1 MPDAL
6 EKGQRQIV
14 EELSRDPQTGEFD
27 ANRASKY
34 TPLLKASHR
43 DEDFSE
49 TNLVLEAVVE
59 SITVKRSLFG
69 QLERQIK
76 PDAILASNTSTIP
89 ITRLAQELT
98 HPERF
103 CGIHFFNPVRVA
115 KLVEI
120 IRGAKT
126 SDETVATAVEF
137 AKQIGRTPVV
147 VNDGPGFLVNRLL
160 FPYLNEA
167 IELMIDGA
175 SLHEIDQAAI
185 DFGMPLGPFAVFDLI
200 GIDTAFYA
208 GRNFWLAF
216 PERVSL
222 SPVLPTLVKAGRS
235 DRSPAADFIA
245 TKIRG
250 GRLRTILRFCL

>member
-1 MPDAL
+1 M
-6 EKGQRQIV
+6 
-14 EELSRDPQTGEFD
+14 
-27 ANRASKY
+27 
-34 TPLLKASHR
+34 
-43 DEDFSE
+43 
-49 TNLVLEAVVE
+49 NLVLEAVVE

-89 ITRLAQELT
+89 ITRLAQELM

-126 SDETVATAVEF
+126 NDETVATAVEF
-137 AKQIGRTPVV
+137 AKRIGRTPVV

-222 SPVLPTLVKAGRS
+222 SPVLPTLVKARALGQKSGRGFYS
-235 DRSPAADFIA
+235 YENPRRKTEDDPSFLPLIDRFRRGFKKTNVRRNNASPALGHVA
-245 TKIRG
+245 G
-250 GRLRTILRFCL
+250 GHSPS